1 MDAVNSTTI
10 DIVDKLHNDSNIRN
24 IVISGGGVD
33 ILSFYGALRESN
45 KRGLWD
51 ISNIKSIYSTS
62 AGSML
67 GVMLLLKYDWD
78 TLDNYIINRPWQNV
92 FKCNMYSI
100 IHSFQERGVFDIK
113 IVEEMFLPLFKGK
126 DISIDITMQE
136 LFELTNVDLHIYTVD
151 INLFEIV
158 DISHKTHPNW
168 RVIEAIYVSSSLP
181 FIFKPLIKDSICYT
195 DGGVLLNYPLSN
207 CIENGGIPN
216 ETLGISK
223 ETTNF
228 DNDTI
233 ADESNIFDYLLFIL
247 SKMLKKARLN
257 NVKNNDDNIQIK
269 YNIVIQSKLST
280 LPDII
285 NAASSVEERMVFIK
299 KGRDAVN
306 TIDTVDAIDT
316 VNTVNTVNAID
327 AVDALD

>member
-1 MDAVNSTTI
+1 MDNTTLI
-10 DIVDKLHNDSNIRN
+10 YDNTTNKETNESKESNIHN

-51 ISNIKSIYSTS
+51 ISNIKSIYGTS

-92 FKCNMYSI
+92 FKFNMYSI

-113 IVEEMFLPLFKGK
+113 IVEEMFLPIFKGK
-126 DISIDITMQE
+126 DISINITMQE
-136 LFELTNVDLHIYTVD
+136 LFELTAIDLHIYTVD

-158 DISHKTHPNW
+158 DISHKTHPKW
-168 RVIEAIYVSSSLP
+168 RVIDAIYVSSSLP
-181 FIFKPLIKDSICYT
+181 FIFKPLIKDCICYT
-195 DGGVLLNYPLSN
+195 DGGVLLNYPLSK
-207 CIENGGIPN
+207 CIEDGGLPN

-223 ETTNF
+223 ETTNC
-228 DNDTI
+228 DTDTI
-233 ADESNIFDYLLFIL
+233 TDESNIFDYLLFIL

-257 NVKNNDDNIQIK
+257 NVKNNNDNILIK

-285 NAASSVEERMVFIK
+285 NAASSIEDRIAFIK
-299 KGRDAVN
+299 KGVESVETLELMKNNEN
-306 TIDTVDAIDT
+306 T
-316 VNTVNTVNAID
+316 
-327 AVDALD
+327 LD